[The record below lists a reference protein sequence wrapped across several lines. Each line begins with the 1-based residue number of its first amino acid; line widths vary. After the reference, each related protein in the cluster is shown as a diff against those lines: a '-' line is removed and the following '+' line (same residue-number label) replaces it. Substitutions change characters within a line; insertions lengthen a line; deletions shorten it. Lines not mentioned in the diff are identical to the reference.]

1 MNEIELKLKYFS
13 FENGIFLEV
22 GANDGIRQSTT
33 YIYEKTMN
41 WTGILIEPSD
51 WFNDLKNNRPKSK
64 HFNCAL
70 VSYDWNK
77 SVIKGTF
84 NELSSDA
91 MNLMS
96 QTEQST
102 IYKGGDKEVEAR
114 TMDDVISS
122 TNYTNFDLISLDVEG
137 SELSVLKGF
146 NFNKHKTKYF
156 LIEIS
161 DSPEHSRI
169 HNLND
174 NYYNFNNILQL
185 LSENNYS
192 IECRLESG
200 DWLFKNNN
208 L

>member
-1 MNEIELKLKYFS
+1 MNEIELRLKYFPY
-13 FENGIFLEV
+13 ENGIFLEV
-22 GANDGIRQSTT
+22 GANDGIKQSTT
-33 YIYEKTMN
+33 DIYEKTMN

-51 WFNDLKNNRPKSK
+51 WFKDLKNNRPNSI

-77 SVIKGTF
+77 SVIKGSF
-84 NELSSDA
+84 NGNS
-91 MNLMS
+91 LMS
-96 QTEQST
+96 QTEQSP
-102 IYKGGDKEVEAR
+102 IYKGGDTEVDAR
-114 TMDDVISS
+114 TIDDVISS
-122 TNYTNFDLISLDVEG
+122 TNYTDFDLISLDVEG
-137 SELSVLKGF
+137 SELAVLNGF

-174 NYYNFNNILQL
+174 HYYNFNNILKL
-185 LSENNYS
+185 LKENNYS
-192 IECRLESG
+192 IECRLENG